1 MLRVTDRG
9 GSVER
14 FFSRLSLLVLFVAL
28 PGAVAG
34 ASVTNGSFEM
44 PIVPV
49 GGFTNFNTGS
59 TAIPGWTVVGPQVS
73 IVSGSYTSL
82 GISFPAQVGTQWLD
96 LTGDVANSHADGV
109 TQTVSTTA
117 GTNYTLSYYVGNVV
131 DPSGVFGKTS
141 TVDVYVNGILVQAS
155 TNSGGGTTQAWEQFQ
170 TSFLATS
177 SSTLIEFLN
186 GDPSSDNSNGL
197 DNVVLTQT
205 GSAVPEPSTF
215 PFLVAIGVGAVGY
228 LRRRKM

>member
-1 MLRVTDRG
+1 
-9 GSVER
+9 VER

-44 PIVPV
+44 PIAPV